1 LRRKENQLSR
11 YVVVIAVLLT
21 LLVSA
26 CGSSGSNLPQSAKDL
41 PPGDANRGA
50 QLFTQSIDGA
60 PPCSTCHS
68 VDGST
73 LVGPSFKGFGAVA
86 GTRISGMSAIDYVYQ
101 SITQP
106 STYIVNGYSN
116 IMYNQY
122 AQHLTAQQIADLA
135 AYVLSR

>member
-1 LRRKENQLSR
+1 MSR

>member
-1 LRRKENQLSR
+1 LSR